1 MSERLTQKEIKH
13 DIREDEVLH
22 YINRTLSYV
31 INNSR
36 LLIGIGLG
44 VVAVVLLGA
53 GWNHLQDKKQDAA
66 SLAFGEA
73 IKIEQAPILESGA
86 TPDDPKAPSFADE
99 ASRNQRAKSM
109 FERVRAD
116 YGGTGAAEVSTIH
129 LGRLELETG
138 NPEGA
143 RALWSEF
150 LKRHQDHMLAASV
163 QVGLMSLDRDAGN
176 GEAVVTEL
184 EAQLAA
190 RKPVLPK
197 DLALYQLALTLESL
211 DRNDEAIAAYRRLG
225 DEHPESPFVSRAQ
238 AKLRELEAA

>member
-36 LLIGIGLG
+36 LLIAIGLG
-44 VVAVVLLGA
+44 VVAVVLLGV
-53 GWNHLQDKKQDAA
+53 GWNHLQDKKKDAA
-66 SLAFGEA
+66 GQALGEA
-73 IKIEQAPILESGA
+73 IRIEQAPILESGA

-109 FERVRAD
+109 FEQLRAD
-116 YGGTGAAEVSTIH
+116 YSGTGAAEAATVH
-129 LGRLELETG
+129 LGRLELEAG
-138 NPEGA
+138 NTEGA

-150 LKRHQDHMLAASV
+150 LNRHKDHMLAASV

-190 RKPVLPK
+190 KKPVLPK

-211 DRNDEAIAAYRRLG
+211 DRNEEAITTYRRLG
-225 DEHPESPFVSRAQ
+225 DEHPESPFASRAL